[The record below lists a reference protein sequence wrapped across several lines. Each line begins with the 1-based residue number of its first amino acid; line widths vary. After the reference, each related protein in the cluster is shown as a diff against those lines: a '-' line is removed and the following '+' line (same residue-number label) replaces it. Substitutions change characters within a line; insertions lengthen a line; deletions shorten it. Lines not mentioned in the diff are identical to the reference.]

1 MEGKPAQPRWRNHRY
16 RVVVIG
22 FGIVTTAFAVGY
34 SGRMLLSEGDDAD
47 SGGVTLERARGAPL
61 GISRPELESYLGDGP
76 PGAVARAP
84 GGENCLLYRVADRE
98 IDWQFCFRDGKL
110 VYGRA
115 LVPE

>member
-1 MEGKPAQPRWRNHRY
+1 LESNRAQPPKRNRGW
-16 RVVVIG
+16 RVVVLG
-22 FGIVTTAFAVGY
+22 LGVVAAAFAVGY

>member
-1 MEGKPAQPRWRNHRY
+1 MESNRVQPPERKRGWRVLVLGIG
-16 RVVVIG
+16 VVAA
-22 FGIVTTAFAVGY
+22 AFAVGY
-34 SGRMLLSEGDDAD
+34 GGRMLLSGDNEAD
-47 SGGVTLERARGAPL
+47 SAGVTLDRARGSPL